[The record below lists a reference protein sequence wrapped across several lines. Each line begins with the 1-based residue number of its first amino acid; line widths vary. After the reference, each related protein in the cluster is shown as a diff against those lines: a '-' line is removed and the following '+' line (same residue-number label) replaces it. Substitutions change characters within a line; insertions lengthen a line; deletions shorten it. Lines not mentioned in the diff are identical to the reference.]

1 MDTELQKREAEMKQ
15 REVFWSLL
23 CGAPHRLLRLG
34 KPMRHRLTAGVL
46 VLVLIVQF
54 GCASG
59 GSVKRSALD
68 LLPPPPGEA
77 VHKLAVT
84 SGRFSPTF
92 NIIDSNL
99 PWSLKGQLLFVA
111 LSPWLL
117 IPGLVLGPSIVAIGD
132 ALHDKESDIERGKRI
147 AERKATVREMV
158 AAQRIQDGLRDRMVA
173 IGLAQTPHT
182 FTGVADRGPSA
193 PGEQPD
199 YRSLSQEGIQT
210 VLEVVVESVTL
221 DGINDIPDLEFRLV
235 MTINTRLVRT
245 VDNGEIYANIRT
257 YHGKSWQTMAEWV
270 GDPEGFR
277 DELNRVYADIA
288 ERTVEEIFP
297 RTESN

>member
-1 MDTELQKREAEMKQ
+1 MKQ
-15 REVFWSLL
+15 LDVLWGLL
-23 CGAPHRLLRLG
+23 CGAPHRLLRQG
-34 KPMRHRLTAGVL
+34 KPTRHRLTAGVL
-46 VLVLIVQF
+46 ILVLVAQF
-54 GCASG
+54 GCASS

-68 LLPPPPGEA
+68 LLTPPPGEA
-77 VHKLAVT
+77 VHKVAVT

-99 PWSLKGQLLFVA
+99 PLSFKGH
-111 LSPWLL
+111 LL
-117 IPGLVLGPSIVAIGD
+117 IAALAPFLFIPMIVLGPFIVAIGD
-132 ALHDKESDIERGKRI
+132 AAYRDEESAIERGKRI

-158 AAQRIQDGLRDRMVA
+158 AAQKIQDDLRDRVVA
-173 IGLAQTPHT
+173 IGLAKTPHT
-182 FTGVADRGPSA
+182 FTGLVDQGPSA

-199 YRSLSQEGIQT
+199 YRALSQEGVQA

-221 DGINDIPDLEFRLV
+221 DGIGDIPYPEFRLV
-235 MTINTRLVRT
+235 MTVNTRLVRT
-245 VDNGEIYANIRT
+245 VDNAEISAKTRT
-257 YHGKSWQTMAEWV
+257 YYGKRWQTMEAWV

-277 DELNRVYADIA
+277 DELNRVYVEIA